1 MYIRT
6 LKVHSSHFLLQVKIQ
21 VICSTSTCTLYG
33 LTTYIIRWIRP
44 YSSIQNTIPNNADIR
59 CTQFVIKFKSKLR
72 NLLLRPMGQLTYPR
86 SLCHQLELYY
96 SNDDSKSFYYI
107 CLCYVHH
114 GLSVG
119 HSLDKLLRKPPPQGG
134 GSTPPTWHIST
145 N

>member
-1 MYIRT
+1 VCCLSKIPIPGW
-6 LKVHSSHFLLQVKIQ
+6 LDSHIW
-21 VICSTSTCTLYG
+21 CTHHYNMPRNRY
-33 LTTYIIRWIRP
+33 TIDSVFVEWNTRWTHEEIMC
-44 YSSIQNTIPNNADIR
+44 YLCHADIR

-134 GSTPPTWHIST
+134 GSTPPT
-145 N
+145 